1 MINLLSHVKKWQGKS
16 SSFKAH
22 KVLMM
27 IIMTT
32 STTSPTPR
40 PTLSLRSDALL
51 LNLEASDRKR
61 SLDAFSRSDL
71 IIMLCQ
77 ILQLAC
83 VEGVPVLKVRKIV
96 APVKHSPNVTS
107 HHPGHLERLLI
118 TLMTLKPHLA
128 ELLCSPLPPGCAVQ
142 PTDHPV
148 VVLS

>member
-1 MINLLSHVKKWQGKS
+1 
-16 SSFKAH
+16 
-22 KVLMM
+22 M
-27 IIMTT
+27 IIIITT
-32 STTSPTPR
+32 STISPTPR

-96 APVKHSPNVTS
+96 ASVKHSPNVTS
-107 HHPGHLERLLI
+107 HHPGHLEI
-118 TLMTLKPHLA
+118 DDGEAALKCHPA
-128 ELLCSPLPPGCAVQ
+128 QCSPPQPGYEAQPGDRPVGVLPEVFIFPGTTCA
-142 PTDHPV
+142 
-148 VVLS
+148 LFLYSNL

>member
-1 MINLLSHVKKWQGKS
+1 
-16 SSFKAH
+16 
-22 KVLMM
+22 M
-27 IIMTT
+27 IIIITT
-32 STTSPTPR
+32 SRTSPTPR

-77 ILQLAC
+77 IIQLVS

-118 TLMTLKPHLA
+118 TLVTPKSYSI
-128 ELLCSPLPPGCAVQ
+128 ELLFTSSTWLRSPANLSPNRG
-142 PTDHPV
+142 PV
-148 VVLS
+148 IRIS